1 MTPINWHSVF
11 FLLFAL
17 LACGFALAVVVSQH
31 VVRMAFY
38 LVAALGAVAG
48 LYFLAGADFVGA
60 LQLLI
65 YVGGTMVL
73 LVFGVMFTGGGVQ
86 QALRTTAAQWFAA
99 TAGCGLLLGV
109 LVYGALRVDRWTRH
123 DTGGR
128 QPATAPP
135 TTARLGLGLLG
146 VRVDRLEQTD
156 PAERQSASGY
166 LLAFEIISV
175 HLLVVLI
182 GAAYLARPRRPADQR
197 PRRPASTVPGGVS
210 ADAPAGTAG
219 EHRE

>member
-1 MTPINWHSVF
+1 MTSINWHSVF

-38 LVAALGAVAG
+38 LVASLGAVAG

-73 LVFGVMFTGGGVQ
+73 LVFGVMLTGGGLQ
-86 QALRTTAAQWFAA
+86 MALRTSAAQWLAA
-99 TAGCGLLLGV
+99 VVGCGLLLGV
-109 LVYGALRVDRWTRH
+109 LVYAALRVDYWTGQQA
-123 DTGGR
+123 GGHR
-128 QPATAPP
+128 AVAASP

-146 VRVDRLEQTD
+146 VRVDQLEKSD
-156 PAERQSASGY
+156 PLQRRTTSGY

-182 GAAYLARPRRPADQR
+182 GAAYLARPRRPQ
-197 PRRPASTVPGGVS
+197 PAVPGKMPNS
-210 ADAPAGTAG
+210 AT
-219 EHRE
+219 ERQSE